1 MKHRRTASAVAV
13 SMLAAGAAAAAATPA
28 LAADAS
34 PVPMSLNAGVDKVT
48 ESLETHRLGGQ
59 VTDPVLRG
67 ADTAV
72 EQVRG
77 SDLGK
82 AGEGVSQVAGAAGS
96 LLGGVPLEG
105 LPLR

>member
-13 SMLAAGAAAAAATPA
+13 SMLAAGAAAAATPA

-82 AGEGVSQVAGAAGS
+82 AGEGVSQVAGAAES

>member
-28 LAADAS
+28 LAADS
-34 PVPMSLNAGVDKVT
+34 TSVPMSLNAGVDT
-48 ESLETHRLGGQ
+48 LTRSLETDRLGGQ
-59 VTDPVLRG
+59 LTDPLLRG
-67 ADTAV
+67 ADSAV
-72 EQVRG
+72 DQVRG

-82 AGEGVSQVAGAAGS
+82 AGEGVGQVAGAAQS

-105 LPLR
+105 LPLA